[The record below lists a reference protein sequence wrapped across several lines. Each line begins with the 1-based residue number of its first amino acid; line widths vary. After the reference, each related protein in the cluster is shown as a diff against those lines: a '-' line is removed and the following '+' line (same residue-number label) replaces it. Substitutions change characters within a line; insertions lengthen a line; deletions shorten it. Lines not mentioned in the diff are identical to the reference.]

1 MKTRELKIG
10 LAGMSMIAVAF
21 GFARYGY
28 GLFVPVFRDEF
39 DLSTETLGLISGATY
54 ASYLAGLL
62 LAGYL
67 STRLR
72 PRLPILLG
80 GLCAAGG
87 MTMIAAAPN
96 GAVMAAGAILA
107 STSPGWAWAPFSDA
121 VSQLISADARG
132 RTLSIVSTGT
142 AVGLI
147 LAGPIALIA
156 GPFWRA
162 AWIAFAILA
171 LVSTAWNAR
180 LLPGRS
186 QDAASPTSDPQNAP
200 ASRTT
205 LLSLSRW
212 RWTLTEGAY
221 PLYFVAFV
229 FGVAS
234 AFYWTY
240 AADLA
245 LESGL
250 PDHVGPI
257 LWTIVGVLGLAGVA
271 TGDLVKRF
279 GLGGVL
285 IFALI
290 LLAAAIAVLGAAPG
304 NWLLVCLSAALYGPS
319 FMMMSALLA
328 VWSSRTFPE
337 RPTAGF
343 SAALLLL
350 AAGSIAGPAA
360 LGVLAGSIGLPTTFL
375 VAAVLTLVGLLG
387 AVPQPFRN
395 RVPATTGSAGSKG
408 H

>member
-1 MKTRELKIG
+1 MKTRELTIG

-28 GLFVPVFRDEF
+28 GLFVPEFRDEF

-62 LAGYL
+62 LAAYL

-72 PRLPILLG
+72 PRVPILLG

-87 MTMIAAAPN
+87 MIMIAAAPN

-121 VSQLISADARG
+121 VDQLISADARG

-162 AWIAFAILA
+162 AWIAFAIFALA
-171 LVSTAWNAR
+171 STLWNAR

-186 QDAASPTSDPQNAP
+186 QNPASPTSDPQSAP
-200 ASRTT
+200 ASHTT

-245 LESGL
+245 QESGL
-250 PDHVGPI
+250 PDYVGPI
-257 LWTIVGVLGLAGVA
+257 LWTIVGVLGLVGVA

-279 GLGGVL
+279 GLGAVL
-285 IFALI
+285 IIALI

-304 NWLLVCLSAALYGPS
+304 NWFLVCLSAALYGPS

-375 VAAVLTLVGLLG
+375 VAAGLTLVGLVG
-387 AVPQPFRN
+387 SVPQPSR
-395 RVPATTGSAGSKG
+395 RRASTTSG
-408 H
+408 